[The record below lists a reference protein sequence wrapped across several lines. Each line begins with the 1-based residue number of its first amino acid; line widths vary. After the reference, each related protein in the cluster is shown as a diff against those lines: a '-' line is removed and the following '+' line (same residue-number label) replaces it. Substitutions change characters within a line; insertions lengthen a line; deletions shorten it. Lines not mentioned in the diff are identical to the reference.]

1 MALTAAVSKPRT
13 AGAKPRIASAVS
25 SPRVPGTSL
34 HRQLFL
40 VLRDQIVAG
49 TLAGGAA
56 LPKEEALCEQFG
68 VSRITVR
75 RALADLAAQGLVQR
89 RHGIGTYV
97 LPRDA
102 PAREGLTLGFL
113 DHLRR
118 VGAETQVSVIDLK
131 REVPAPNIA
140 ALLLLPPGEPAIH
153 AVRLRSTRGIP
164 LMVTDAWIP
173 ADLGQKITRAALEKK
188 AMFELL
194 MHQGV
199 RFGRVVQEIS
209 AESAPPEL
217 ARLLATE
224 TGSPLLRMV
233 RLMHDRK
240 ERPVQYLTV
249 HMTPERSRI
258 LMEISADA
266 IDTLNAGHL
275 VHDPA
280 LAARTRA

>member
-1 MALTAAVSKPRT
+1 MSL
-13 AGAKPRIASAVS
+13 
-25 SPRVPGTSL
+25 PRVSGTSL

-49 TLAGGAA
+49 TLPEGAA
-56 LPKEEALCEQFG
+56 LPKEETLCEQFG

-75 RALADLAAQGLVQR
+75 RALSDLAAQGLVQR

-97 LPRDA
+97 LPGAA
-102 PAREGLTLGFL
+102 PARAGLTLSFL

-118 VGAETQVSVIDLK
+118 VGAETQVRVIDLK

-153 AVRLRSTRGIP
+153 AVRLRSTGSIP

-188 AMFELL
+188 ALFELL
-194 MHQGV
+194 MHQGI

-209 AESAPPEL
+209 AESAPPQL
-217 ARLLATE
+217 VRLLATE
-224 TGSPLLRMV
+224 TGSALLRLV

-240 ERPVQYLTV
+240 ERPVEYLTV

-280 LAARTRA
+280 LASQTTS